1 MFTEREAQTFDI
13 CEFCRYNPPS
23 SFGGKPCT
31 VCPASGREI
40 ETNADRIK
48 AMSDEELARWL
59 CSIIPGIVQKLRD
72 ELARVTAE
80 RDAAVKTIFEWT
92 GCPECKQWDSENEW
106 CMKHDRE
113 ADSSDGCN
121 TPEWRG
127 TKEG

>member
-1 MFTEREAQTFDI
+1 MRFENRSFLIRAEKWNDFLNHKTDDETLER
-13 CEFCRYNPPS
+13 CRKIDQMINQKIQQQIADTP
-23 SFGGKPCT
+23 T
-31 VCPASGREI
+31 VDP
-40 ETNADRIK
+40 ET
-48 AMSDEELARWL
+48 L
-59 CSIIPGIVQKLRD
+59 PIVQKLRE
-72 ELARVTAE
+72 ELARVTEE

-127 TKEG
+127 AKEG

>member
-1 MFTEREAQTFDI
+1 M
-13 CEFCRYNPPS
+13 
-23 SFGGKPCT
+23 SFAATTRRHRLAGSHVPFARQAG
-31 VCPASGREI
+31 EI

-127 TKEG
+127 AKEG